1 MHLGHVV
8 VVAGRSRAGWKGKWA
23 KVRRGGGGGGKE
35 LVGWVDG
42 RAVLG
47 YRFMRNSHGVHI
59 MRNSH
64 FFVT

>member
-1 MHLGHVV
+1 MHLGHSV

-47 YRFMRNSHGVHI
+47 
-59 MRNSH
+59 
-64 FFVT
+64 